1 MYRLRVDIKSYI
13 VALLQVALLT
23 MAEVAYART
32 LDDEMKGLV
41 VGAWISISLLSI
53 MAGALRTVQNL
64 NKEQGVEK
72 ESHEIWKPLLSNSF
86 VGFIC
91 GWFIYLSMAKTL
103 PVEGVVA
110 QVALAGYAP
119 SWVIEKL
126 FANFK
131 KGVEK

>member
-1 MYRLRVDIKSYI
+1 MYRLKVDIKSYI

-23 MAEVAYART
+23 MAEVAYAKT

-53 MAGALRTVQNL
+53 MAGALRTVQSL
-64 NKEQGVEK
+64 NKEQDVEK
-72 ESHEIWKPLLSNSF
+72 ENHEIWKPLLSNSF

-91 GWFIYLSMAKTL
+91 GWFVYLGMAKTL
-103 PVEGVVA
+103 PVEGVVT

-126 FANFK
+126 FIIFK
-131 KGVEK
+131 KGEEK

>member
-1 MYRLRVDIKSYI
+1 MYRLKVDIKSYI

-23 MAEVAYART
+23 MADVAHARA
-32 LDDEMKGLV
+32 LDNELKGLV

-64 NKEQGVEK
+64 NKEQDVEK
-72 ESHEIWKPLLSNSF
+72 ESQEIWKQLLSNSF

-91 GWFIYLSMAKTL
+91 GWFVYLGMAKTL
-103 PVEGVVA
+103 PVEGVVT

-126 FANFK
+126 FTIFK
-131 KGVEK
+131 KGEEK